1 MSGVGRVATAS
12 AAVLSPA
19 EIEERLAAG
28 LAGLPLDGRR
38 VLVLVP
44 DRTRTMPLPLY
55 YRLLVKLLRP
65 RVQRLRFL
73 VALGTHPPL
82 GTDAMALLL
91 GQTEEQRRHDHPD
104 VEVMN
109 HAWHDPAAL
118 ALLGEIPAEDIEGL
132 SGGLFRQAVAVRLN
146 REVLEDDVILIC
158 GPVFPHEVAG
168 FSGGNKYLFPGI
180 AGAEIIHFTHWLG
193 ALITSH
199 AVIGRKRT
207 PVRDVIDRAA
217 ALVPRD
223 RFAICSVVTHE
234 GVAGVFVGDPET
246 AWSDA
251 ADLSAEVHIRWLAR
265 PVRKVLAVLPA
276 MYDELWVGAKGMYK
290 SEPVVA
296 DGGEVV
302 IYAPRLSEISLVHGQ
317 LIREVGYHVRDYFV
331 KQWDRFKD
339 MPWGVLAHS
348 THLRGDGAYD
358 AATGVERPR
367 IQVTLAT
374 AIPEADC
381 RAINLG
387 YADPATIDP
396 AEWAAREDPE
406 LLVIPRAGETLYRLR
421 E

>member
-1 MSGVGRVATAS
+1 MTPTTTA
-12 AAVLSPA
+12 AAVLTAS

-28 LAGLPLDGRR
+28 LAGLPLTGRR

-44 DRTRTMPLPLY
+44 DRTRTMPMPLY
-55 YRLLVKLLRP
+55 YRLLLKLLRP
-65 RVQRLRFL
+65 RVRRLRFL

-82 GTDAMALLL
+82 DDDAMAQLL
-91 GQTEEQRRHDHPD
+91 GVTAEERHREHPD

-118 ALLGEIPAEDIEGL
+118 ALLGEIPAQDIENL

-146 REVLEDDVILIC
+146 REVLEDDVVLIC

-199 AVIGRKRT
+199 EVIGRKFT

-217 ALVPRD
+217 GFVPRD
-223 RFAICSVVTHE
+223 RFAICSVVTHD

-251 ADLSAEVHIRWLAR
+251 ADLSAQVHIRWLDR
-265 PVRKVLAVLPA
+265 PLRRVLAVLPS
-276 MYDELWVGAKGMYK
+276 MYEELWVGAKGMYK
-290 SEPVVA
+290 SEPVIA

-302 IYAPRLSEISLVHGQ
+302 IYAPRLSEISLVHGPV
-317 LIREVGYHVRDYFV
+317 IREIGYHVRDYFV
-331 KQWDRFKD
+331 NQWDRFRHV
-339 MPWGVLAHS
+339 PWGVLAHS
-348 THLRGDGAYD
+348 THLRGGGDYD
-358 AATGVERPR
+358 AATRIERPR
-367 IQVTLAT
+367 IRVTLAT
-374 AIPEADC
+374 GIPEAQC
-381 RAINLG
+381 RAVNLG

-396 AEWAAREDPE
+396 AEWAAHGDPG
-406 LLVIPRAGETLYRLR
+406 LLVIPGAGETLYRLR
-421 E
+421 G